1 MKSIGNFMKNL
12 KINKIINFVDVQE
25 LKGLYIINQNS
36 NVEKIKH
43 IVDRENDFK
52 VLRINGIYHKV
63 SDLVFLKKSKLW
75 DGLQEVE
82 VRKIYS
88 PQSLMTNGKELIV

>member
-1 MKSIGNFMKNL
+1 MQEALNIKSVKDLVGFYFF
-12 KINKIINFVDVQE
+12 NKACG
-25 LKGLYIINQNS
+25 KG
-36 NVEKIKH
+36 VEEIYH

>member
-1 MKSIGNFMKNL
+1 MENIK
-12 KINKIINFVDVQE
+12 VDTTVSFNNIE
-25 LKGLYIINQNS
+25 KLKGLYIINKNG
-36 NVEKIKH
+36 NIEEINH